1 MHTDMT
7 RVNAIWQHPLYQ
19 QNLKDLIHLEADRIF
34 CRHTP
39 EHFLDVARL
48 AYIFALERGLD
59 CSREQILSDLAFS
72 SAEKEQIL
80 TAIGEHRSSKE
91 ETSSLSR
98 ILYEADKKSRM
109 CFLCPAEKECYWD
122 LSKKNMMIQY

>member
-48 AYIFALERGLD
+48 AYIFALER
-59 CSREQILSDLAFS
+59 
-72 SAEKEQIL
+72 
-80 TAIGEHRSSKE
+80 
-91 ETSSLSR
+91 
-98 ILYEADKKSRM
+98 
-109 CFLCPAEKECYWD
+109 
-122 LSKKNMMIQY
+122 